1 MSDALVPYISSAEI
15 STTLEKILV
24 DCEINKS
31 DLKKLVTN
39 NDSLALTDDSD
50 TSCDDKVLGEI
61 FQADDEKTSS
71 PKQNSVS
78 KSKFCHSILTLKGLV
93 TFISANTSEKEKSVF
108 LDAEALN
115 NGDDDENIVF
125 IILSF
130 INSYL
135 FSVIEEDKEIETKDI
150 WSNEA
155 VNAILDLLNESFPHP
170 FMISAMEI
178 CREFVINILSN
189 LNVGYEKNILKIQW
203 ILSSFSAS
211 KFFGKMI
218 ISFMLEKFLEI
229 GDILREH
236 ERYKIEDETVLL
248 TFQVYNNLLLNI
260 WPPFAEAICEVGMVS
275 AGANRRRERDR
286 TTGPRLGLAETT
298 QLSDEMMS
306 WLQMLSS
313 STVGLS
319 IVQPEFYHAVNNV
332 SQFIHGLLQRLNRQK

>member
-155 VNAILDLLNESFPHP
+155 VNAILGWIKS
-170 FMISAMEI
+170 
-178 CREFVINILSN
+178 INS
-189 LNVGYEKNILKIQW
+189 
-203 ILSSFSAS
+203 
-211 KFFGKMI
+211 
-218 ISFMLEKFLEI
+218 
-229 GDILREH
+229 
-236 ERYKIEDETVLL
+236 
-248 TFQVYNNLLLNI
+248 
-260 WPPFAEAICEVGMVS
+260 
-275 AGANRRRERDR
+275 
-286 TTGPRLGLAETT
+286 
-298 QLSDEMMS
+298 
-306 WLQMLSS
+306 
-313 STVGLS
+313 
-319 IVQPEFYHAVNNV
+319 
-332 SQFIHGLLQRLNRQK
+332 